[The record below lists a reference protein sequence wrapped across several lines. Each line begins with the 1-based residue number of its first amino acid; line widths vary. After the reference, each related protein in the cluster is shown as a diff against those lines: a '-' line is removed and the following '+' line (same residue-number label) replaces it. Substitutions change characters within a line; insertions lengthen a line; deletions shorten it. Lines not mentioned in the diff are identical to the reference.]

1 MALSNSWGL
10 LIGCMFMAY
19 GLVTIPRKLW
29 GKANHRRA
37 LRLLYFKA
45 PKLHEEHE
53 DAQKRLEAAVRAVES
68 VNQQV
73 PMHDPM
79 RPFVQTILSHLPRDS
94 PTPSPGESP
103 IRATAALGAD
113 GTRAVSNRPDVKAL
127 SKIHRDLL
135 YATMM
140 RDRYAQ
146 YFDYQSAMIPL
157 LMQRL

>member
-1 MALSNSWGL
+1 
-10 LIGCMFMAY
+10 MFMAY

-29 GKANHRRA
+29 AKANHKRA

-53 DAQKRLEAAVRAVES
+53 DAQKRLQAAVRAVES

-73 PMHDPM
+73 PLHDPM
-79 RPFVQTILSHLPRDS
+79 RPFVQTILGHLPRDS

-103 IRATAALGAD
+103 IRATASAGS
-113 GTRAVSNRPDVKAL
+113 GNRAVSTTPDVKAL

-146 YFDYQSAMIPL
+146 YDDLIADKKLQNN
-157 LMQRL
+157 